1 MIGINLESE
10 SSKLL
15 QTSDEI
21 LLRESIQTCRQPYN
35 TILNQEAMKLRLAF
49 FSSKMA
55 EISLVLFGKK
65 FLSWSSGETMSGDHK
80 KLHKK
85 NLALYPLASA
95 HQTPHQKVQ
104 PTLNTT
110 HP

>member
-55 EISLVLFGKK
+55 EISLVFFRK
-65 FLSWSSGETMSGDHK
+65 FFF
-80 KLHKK
+80 
-85 NLALYPLASA
+85 
-95 HQTPHQKVQ
+95 KV
-104 PTLNTT
+104 TIVS
-110 HP
+110 